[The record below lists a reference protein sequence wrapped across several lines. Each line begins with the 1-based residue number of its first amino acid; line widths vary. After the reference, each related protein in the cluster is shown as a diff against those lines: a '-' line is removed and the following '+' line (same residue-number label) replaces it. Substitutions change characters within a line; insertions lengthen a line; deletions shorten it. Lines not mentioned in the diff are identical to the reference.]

1 MCEKYGRRAR
11 EIESYPGDFPYPSR
25 LLLGWCG
32 LRPIHVVAA
41 VNAADNETNSD
52 RLRTRSG
59 PLGVGIRKEK
69 GAMKCVIC
77 KHGETRPG
85 KTTVTLERGGA
96 TLVVKGVPARICDN
110 CGEAYVDEE
119 ITRQLL
125 DTAEQA
131 LRAGVQVDVREFA
144 APTA

>member
-1 MCEKYGRRAR
+1 
-11 EIESYPGDFPYPSR
+11 
-25 LLLGWCG
+25 
-32 LRPIHVVAA
+32 
-41 VNAADNETNSD
+41 
-52 RLRTRSG
+52 
-59 PLGVGIRKEK
+59 
-69 GAMKCVIC
+69 MKCVIC
-77 KHGETRPG
+77 KNGETRPG

-125 DTAEQA
+125 GTAEEA

-144 APTA
+144 SSMP